1 MEEVYDNQSK
11 YIFGGVQ
18 ELIKYQ
24 EVEKDKI
31 KKYWETRLPQT
42 WYSSKKVGSLGWF
55 NALEYE
61 RYRTYYEYIPRVAE
75 FDNHFGEDV
84 LEIGVGVGTD
94 IVQYAKGGAVV
105 SGIDLTESAVEMT
118 RENLRIRGL
127 GYTSLQVGDAEH
139 LDFDDKS
146 FDLVYC
152 FGVLHHTPRPDHAIA
167 EIHRVLKDGGK
178 AIIMLYAR
186 GWKHYFKRIL
196 IHGILLGKWLK
207 YGYNKLVSLQTEVHG
222 ASPLTYV
229 YTKKEIE
236 RLFSSFGEVSIT
248 RYRLGEYFDYAPY
261 HTKKVPLAVKN
272 VMDLLAMGRLVG
284 ENYIIK
290 AVKTPEC
297 SRHSFWRTLLA
308 P

>member
-1 MEEVYDNQSK
+1 MA
-11 YIFGGVQ
+11 
-18 ELIKYQ
+18 YQ
-24 EVEKDKI
+24 DIEKDKI
-31 KKYWETRLPQT
+31 KEYWETRLPQV
-42 WYSSKKVGSLGWF
+42 WYSSKTVGSLEWF
-55 NALEYE
+55 NELGYK
-61 RYRTYYEYIPRVAE
+61 RYHTYYGYIPLVAE
-75 FDNHFGEDV
+75 FGNHSGEDV

-94 IVQYAKGGAVV
+94 IVQYAKGGAIV
-105 SGIDLTESAVEMT
+105 SGIDLTESAVETT
-118 RENLRIRGL
+118 RENLKIRNL
-127 GYTSLQVGDAEH
+127 GYASLQIGDAES
-139 LDFDDKS
+139 LDFDDES

-196 IHGILLGKWLK
+196 IHGILLGKWFK

-236 RLFSSFGEVSIT
+236 RLFLLFGEVNIT

-261 HTKKVPLAVKN
+261 HTKKVPLVVKN

-290 AVKTPEC
+290 AVKAPK
-297 SRHSFWRTLLA
+297 RPRYSFWRTLLTS
-308 P
+308 